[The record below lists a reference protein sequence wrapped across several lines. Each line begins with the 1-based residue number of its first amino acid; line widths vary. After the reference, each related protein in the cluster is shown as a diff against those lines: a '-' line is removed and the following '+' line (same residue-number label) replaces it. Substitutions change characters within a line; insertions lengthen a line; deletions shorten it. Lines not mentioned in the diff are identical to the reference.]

1 MILLEINNG
10 IIEEAL
16 TSRLTGAKAEGIN
29 IKVADFDG
37 CIYHVSNPEG
47 EKNKIMVSISL
58 KFFAELEKHGAEDL
72 LKKVRICLCQ
82 HIFHT
87 KTARKFL
94 TSLLFLLYANPN
106 AKYKR

>member
-87 KTARKFL
+87 KTARKI
-94 TSLLFLLYANPN
+94 
-106 AKYKR
+106 